1 MGTTT
6 TFTLGFGGKGKRAE
20 GNNTSSRDT
29 FVFTGIS
36 AESTVAAPNSS
47 VHPPRKLPSKAQRQ
61 KMAGRGRG
69 RGGFNPGQLKG
80 ATWEY
85 DAGAILETKPSEL
98 FPPHP
103 NLKKP
108 APLTAKERREINN
121 YRSLQAKIHRGPL
134 YTQSTKRN
142 ADAPTKVFSEEQFN
156 AQYGGNAKAD
166 MDPFTGVETYS
177 MRYAPKKNT
186 LPKLSDAPFDKS
198 LFPEEL
204 WDTLEGKSGI
214 AVKKHIDRAIQKK
227 AQMMSGKGEDS
238 KKRTKYL
245 LIPSSRMRMEEITM
259 LNNISMVE
267 RTVTTMMGTMEVKS
281 IKYVGRLIMF
291 DFCCDLARRWWTGWP
306 LPRSAC
312 FR

>member
-1 MGTTT
+1 MGETRDYTTT

-121 YRSLQAKIHRGPL
+121 YRSLQAKITVVHFTHNLPSAMQMLPPRC
-134 YTQSTKRN
+134 SARN
-142 ADAPTKVFSEEQFN
+142 N
-156 AQYGGNAKAD
+156 
-166 MDPFTGVETYS
+166 S
-177 MRYAPKKNT
+177 MRNMAETQRRTWIRLLVLRPT
-186 LPKLSDAPFDKS
+186 L
-198 LFPEEL
+198 
-204 WDTLEGKSGI
+204 
-214 AVKKHIDRAIQKK
+214 
-227 AQMMSGKGEDS
+227 
-238 KKRTKYL
+238 
-245 LIPSSRMRMEEITM
+245 
-259 LNNISMVE
+259 
-267 RTVTTMMGTMEVKS
+267 
-281 IKYVGRLIMF
+281 
-291 DFCCDLARRWWTGWP
+291 
-306 LPRSAC
+306 
-312 FR
+312 

>member
-1 MGTTT
+1 MGETTPQPPLPSALEERASARRGT
-6 TFTLGFGGKGKRAE
+6 IPVAATLL
-20 GNNTSSRDT
+20 SSR
-29 FVFTGIS
+29 
-36 AESTVAAPNSS
+36 AYQQ
-47 VHPPRKLPSKAQRQ
+47 KAQSLPRTVQ
-61 KMAGRGRG
+61 FTHLESSLARRKGR
-69 RGGFNPGQLKG
+69 K
-80 ATWEY
+80 WEY

-238 KKRTKYL
+238 KEKTKIL
-245 LIPSSRMRMEEITM
+245 LEKIDDAVEGVDDENDEEEDEVPVDSEFEDEDGGDYDAEQIRSCLKVFIT
-259 LNNISMVE
+259 LILSFVLILVLCLTISFFNIS
-267 RTVTTMMGTMEVKS
+267 S
-281 IKYVGRLIMF
+281 S
-291 DFCCDLARRWWTGWP
+291 P
-306 LPRSAC
+306 
-312 FR
+312 

>member
-1 MGTTT
+1 MGETRDYTTT

-227 AQMMSGKGEDS
+227 AQMMSGKGEDVRRRPRS
-238 KKRTKYL
+238 CLRRSMMRSRVWTMRMTKKRTKYL
-245 LIPSSRMRMEEITM
+245 LIPSSRR
-259 LNNISMVE
+259 
-267 RTVTTMMGTMEVKS
+267 TMEVKS

-306 LPRSAC
+306 LP
-312 FR
+312 

>member
-1 MGTTT
+1 
-6 TFTLGFGGKGKRAE
+6 
-20 GNNTSSRDT
+20 
-29 FVFTGIS
+29 
-36 AESTVAAPNSS
+36 
-47 VHPPRKLPSKAQRQ
+47 
-61 KMAGRGRG
+61 MAGRGRG

-85 DAGAILETKPSEL
+85 DATAVLETKPSEL

-108 APLTAKERREINN
+108 ASLTDKELREINN

-134 YTQSTKRN
+134 FTQSTKRN
-142 ADAPTKVFSEEQFN
+142 ANAPTKTFSEAQVN

-204 WDTLEGKSGI
+204 WDTLDGKAG
-214 AVKKHIDRAIQKK
+214 AEVKKHINRSMAKK
-227 AQMMSGKGEDS
+227 AQMLSGVGDSKDKTKLMLEKINDAVDGVDDEDDDEEDEAAADSEFEDDDGGDYDAEQYFDGGED
-238 KKRTKYL
+238 RDDDDGEDGGQEY
-245 LIPSSRMRMEEITM
+245 
-259 LNNISMVE
+259 
-267 RTVTTMMGTMEVKS
+267 
-281 IKYVGRLIMF
+281 
-291 DFCCDLARRWWTGWP
+291 
-306 LPRSAC
+306 
-312 FR
+312 